1 MLAFSFSL
9 IAVLCCIAMVGA
21 AVVKINA
28 PHYARAEDPVRHKM
42 YVSY

>member
-9 IAVLCCIAMVGA
+9 IVVLCCIAMVGA
-21 AVVKINA
+21 AVVKIND
-28 PHYARAEDPVRHKM
+28 RAEDSVNHKK